1 MKVTFLVEVKTAIGQ
16 VLNLGLVSWGV
27 APVTPFEGCSF
38 SLLTRHLVQTA
49 GIKLAAGQSWSFS
62 YTACLSKNAQFT
74 FSFSETLTQIC

>member
-49 GIKLAAGQSWSFS
+49 GIKLAAGQR
-62 YTACLSKNAQFT
+62 AGLSH
-74 FSFSETLTQIC
+74 TLLA